1 MANLVPDA
9 PNNYLQIIHPA
20 LPQSIKRLTLHNL
33 RVGSTLLD
41 LDFERSG
48 TTTACRV
55 SNKRGSLRV
64 IIEA

>member
-1 MANLVPDA
+1 
-9 PNNYLQIIHPA
+9 

-55 SNKRGSLRV
+55 SNKRGSLQV